1 MSNAVA
7 FPHWRFVEHHPEAK
21 SRDPLQSE
29 LLNQESFRPADALV
43 RESIQ
48 NSLDAK
54 LPNVDK
60 VRVRIYVSGAAGALS
75 KDEAAPYFK
84 GFWPHVQE
92 CEDGGQVA
100 SNLAEGACRFVVIE
114 DFGTIGLTGDPAAT
128 RVPEGASNNYYYF
141 LRAEGISQKQSSSLG
156 RWGVGKYVFP
166 KSSGVNAFLAY
177 TKRFD
182 DDGPGCWLVR
192 PS

>member
-1 MSNAVA
+1 MYSAVT
-7 FPHWRFVEHHPEAK
+7 FPQWRFVEHHPEAK

-54 LPNVDK
+54 IPGVDK

-75 KDEAAPYFK
+75 KDEAAPYFQ
-84 GFWPHVQE
+84 GFWPHVQV
-92 CEDGGQVA
+92 CENGGQVA
-100 SNLAEGACRFVVIE
+100 SDLAEGACRFVVIE

-141 LRAEGISQKQSSSLG
+141 LVLCCAVLSGAAGSHWFRPAYRDC
-156 RWGVGKYVFP
+156 RW
-166 KSSGVNAFLAY
+166 
-177 TKRFD
+177 
-182 DDGPGCWLVR
+182 R
-192 PS
+192 PRWPRLCCRSI